1 MPASG
6 DALLLSLGQTDYA
19 KALDLQHGLVQLRA
33 CGDIPDVLVL
43 LEHPPVITMGKSAK
57 AANLLL
63 SESDLVRRGIT
74 LFRVE
79 RGGDVTYH
87 GPGQLVGYPVFHLKQ
102 GLIGVRPYVEKVE
115 AALIGAL
122 ARLGVVAAVRPGH
135 IGVWVESRKIASI
148 GVAVSKRVTYH
159 GFALNV
165 TTDLSAFTL
174 MNPCGMPDV
183 VMTSVEREGGVSDP
197 GDVRRVVVDAFCDQF
212 ACRFREADQ
221 DYASHL
227 PRSITDL
234 TKGLSFSAIASASV
248 REYVRPPKLGTRAR
262 SGL

>member
-1 MPASG
+1 MPAPG
-6 DALLLSLGQTDYA
+6 DALLLSLGQTGYA
-19 KALDLQHGLVQLRA
+19 RALELQRGLVRLRA
-33 CGDIPDVLVL
+33 NDDIPDVLVL

-57 AANLLL
+57 ATNLLL
-63 SESDLVRRGIT
+63 SEPELARRGIE

-115 AALIGAL
+115 AALIHAL
-122 ARLGVVAAVRPGH
+122 ARLGVAAAVRPGH
-135 IGVWVESRKIASI
+135 IGVWVGDRKIASI
-148 GVAVSKRVTYH
+148 GVAVSKWVTFH

-183 VMTSVEREGGVSDP
+183 VMTSVEREGGTSDP
-197 GDVRRVVVDAFCDQF
+197 ATVRRATVDAFQDQF
-212 ACRFREADQ
+212 GCRFGEWGE

-234 TKGLSFSAIASASV
+234 TNGLSFSAIADASA
-248 REYVRPPKLGTRAR
+248 RE
-262 SGL
+262 

>member
-1 MPASG
+1 MSTPNE
-6 DALLLSLGQTDYA
+6 ALLLSLGQTDYA
-19 KALDLQHGLVQLRA
+19 RALELQHGLVQLRA
-33 CGDIPDVLVL
+33 SGDIPDVIVL

-57 AANLLL
+57 ATNLLL
-63 SESDLVRRGIT
+63 PESELARRGIT

-115 AALIGAL
+115 AALIDAL
-122 ARLGVVAAVRPGH
+122 ARLGVAAAVRPGH
-135 IGVWVESRKIASI
+135 IGVWVGDRKIASI
-148 GVAVSKRVTYH
+148 GVAVSKWVTYH

-165 TTDLSAFTL
+165 TTDLSAFKL
-174 MNPCGMPDV
+174 MNPCGMADV
-183 VMTSVEREGGVSDP
+183 VMTSVEREGGMQDAAL
-197 GDVRRVVVDAFCDQF
+197 VRRAITDAFQAEF
-212 ACRFREADQ
+212 GCRFREVDE

-234 TKGLSFSAIASASV
+234 TNGLSFSAIASASP
-248 REYVRPPKLGTRAR
+248 REKVRPPKPGTRAR

>member
-1 MPASG
+1 MPVPG

-19 KALDLQHGLVQLRA
+19 RALDLQHGLVRLRV
-33 CGDIPDVLVL
+33 GGEIPDVLVL

-63 SESDLVRRGIT
+63 SESELARRGIT

-115 AALIGAL
+115 AALIGVL
-122 ARLGVVAAVRPGH
+122 ARLGVAASVRPGH
-135 IGVWVESRKIASI
+135 IGVWVGSRKIASI
-148 GVAVSKRVTYH
+148 GVSVSKRVTYH

-183 VMTSVEREGGVSDP
+183 VMTSVEQEGGVSDP
-197 GDVRRVVVDAFCDQF
+197 GAVRRAIVDAFHDQF
-212 ACRFREADQ
+212 GCRFGDVDEG
-221 DYASHL
+221 YASHL

-234 TKGLSFSAIASASV
+234 TKGLSFSAIAAASA
-248 REYVRPPKLGTRAR
+248 REYVRPPKPGMRAR